1 MKSLENLIIS
11 LGGNKV
17 NKIKNTITPSFL
29 YRFKN
34 NLYITVEYDK
44 RDRYKSVELGRLF
57 LMKDCFPRLI
67 VLEDF
72 ELLLK
77 AANSI
82 RLPVNYKFNYS
93 MLSYEQM
100 IENVIYNLKIVLE
113 NYDKL
118 YELAKDGFTTKENRL
133 ENHLIKDVSM
143 LSINEIE
150 NEVSKII
157 YKPKADEIE
166 YSKLTQYEKKLK
178 EESDKLRKNYVIP
191 KNIYTQ
197 FEYNKLQ
204 EKKANFKCKLIW
216 ASIIETI
223 AIFIFIFGLVNNH
236 WFTGN
241 NVIYFLFIVVTLAT
255 LGLYLIA
262 SVSIKRIDCFIGP
275 ILCYFI
281 PFVFMDKIVGTENNL
296 LLTLVSII
304 VGTLLF
310 AYCLIIE
317 VIIPLKKQSKA
328 TVEYCK
334 IFEEKYG
341 PISFMI
347 RDYQPLCLYL
357 ESGRYVSII
366 TLEDEYY
373 AITVRGF
380 IFYKKIKTTDVPIE
394 HIEVSCTYPEAIEK
408 AIELLQNN
416 DQIIIRKD

>member
-57 LMKDCFPRLI
+57 LMKDCLPRLI

-118 YELAKDGFTTKENRL
+118 YVLAKDGFTTKENRL

-150 NEVSKII
+150 NEASKII

-166 YSKLTQYEKKLK
+166 YSKLTHYEKKLK
-178 EESDKLRKNYVIP
+178 EESDKLRKNHVIP
-191 KNIYTQ
+191 KNI
-197 FEYNKLQ
+197 N
-204 EKKANFKCKLIW
+204 
-216 ASIIETI
+216 
-223 AIFIFIFGLVNNH
+223 
-236 WFTGN
+236 
-241 NVIYFLFIVVTLAT
+241 
-255 LGLYLIA
+255 
-262 SVSIKRIDCFIGP
+262 
-275 ILCYFI
+275 
-281 PFVFMDKIVGTENNL
+281 
-296 LLTLVSII
+296 
-304 VGTLLF
+304 
-310 AYCLIIE
+310 
-317 VIIPLKKQSKA
+317 
-328 TVEYCK
+328 
-334 IFEEKYG
+334 
-341 PISFMI
+341 
-347 RDYQPLCLYL
+347 
-357 ESGRYVSII
+357 
-366 TLEDEYY
+366 
-373 AITVRGF
+373 
-380 IFYKKIKTTDVPIE
+380 
-394 HIEVSCTYPEAIEK
+394 
-408 AIELLQNN
+408 
-416 DQIIIRKD
+416 